1 MKITELYINSVILQ
15 NLNKGVLLGQIAKGQ
30 QLAGAIISLSEPQLF
45 YKYLVIRVG
54 IDAAGANPTSGGDCN
69 TFLIPSGNTIFL
81 GGWHIFNTL
90 NGQLRLSIDDNQVR
104 IASNAGHIPTENLGI
119 AIYGIEKI

>member
-1 MKITELYINSVILQ
+1 MQ

-54 IDAAGANPTSGGDCN
+54 IDAEGANPTSGGDCN
-69 TFLIPSGNTIFL
+69 TFLIHSGNTIFL

-90 NGQLRLSIDDNQVR
+90 NVKFRLSIYDNQVR